1 MAVNNNTRIKEPSR
15 PLRHRVD
22 LQVRFGD
29 FDSFGHLNNNVY
41 LQFFDLGKALYFNE
55 ITGKAFDP
63 ESVSAAVVN
72 INCNFY
78 APTLMGEDL
87 IVQTACCHL
96 GDRSIT
102 LEQRILNPSN
112 GSIKCDAITVMA
124 GFDIKTQSSAP
135 IKEALRKAITEY
147 EKF

>member
-1 MAVNNNTRIKEPSR
+1 MSQNKNSRIKEPSR

-29 FDSFGHLNNNVY
+29 FDSYGHINNNVY

-55 ITGKAFDP
+55 ITGKAFDV
-63 ESVSAAVVN
+63 EAISAAVVN

-78 APTLMGEDL
+78 APTVMGEDL

-96 GDRSIT
+96 GDRSLT
-102 LEQRILNPSN
+102 LEQRILNPNN

-135 IKEALRKAITEY
+135 IREELKRAIANY